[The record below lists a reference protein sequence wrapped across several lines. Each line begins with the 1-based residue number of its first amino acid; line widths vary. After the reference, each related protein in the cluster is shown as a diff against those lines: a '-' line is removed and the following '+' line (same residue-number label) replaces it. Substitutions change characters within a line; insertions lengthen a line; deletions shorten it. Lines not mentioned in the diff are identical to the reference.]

1 MRPYEQPR
9 WYHCNQYSADSACEH
24 CGGVIRHEPWCVRRN
39 TAVSY
44 AYAAA
49 RNNAELTLEDQLIL
63 HALGVTW
70 APGEPA
76 RAPALP
82 PVRNSRK

>member
-1 MRPYEQPR
+1 MRPYEQSR
-9 WYHCNQYSADSACEH
+9 WYHCNRYSADSACEY

-39 TAVSY
+39 RAVSY

-49 RNNAELTLEDQLIL
+49 RNATELTLEDQLIL

-70 APGEPA
+70 TADESA
-76 RAPALP
+76 QVLLP
-82 PVRNSRK
+82 PGHAVRK